1 MSAKEERIIN
11 DLVSTIKSSDERTTK
26 PYDTSAI
33 VRRVDTEKGI
43 AYVHIPGGVDETPVK
58 LTINAKDGDEV
69 QVRVANG
76 SAFLLGNASAPPTDD
91 STAKRAE
98 TDALRANMAA
108 NNAESSAK
116 VAADAASKAVAD
128 VTELE
133 GNVSALSE
141 RVTDAESEITTVE
154 GNITNLQ
161 GRVTDAEED
170 IDDTLAG
177 LALAQNIVGTLA
189 WITAHST
196 VTSDT
201 TPQPGTTY
209 YIKNQDGTFT
219 IVTDPTGKNPH
230 EEGWYVLDESIQ
242 NYVGTH
248 LALTNDGLI
257 VAGDNSD
264 WKVLVAPDGV
274 YVLDPQDNKASKF
287 KNYAQLG
294 YDTAA
299 HSIIDADGQRF
310 YASNGTTLLAN
321 IGYGEGAA
329 ASGQELAPYFTF
341 GIRDGNVGNLSLVE
355 GLDNIAS
362 GYLSHAEGESTT
374 ASGAESHA
382 EGGAIS
388 RGQGSGLGS
397 TASGLCSHAEGMST
411 TASSA
416 CSHAEGTNT
425 TASGNSSHAEGRG
438 RSTAASVKT
447 IIASGQGS
455 HAEGFADFENRTA
468 AIKASGMGAHAEGIT
483 DSYNDTLA
491 SGRGAHAEGVS
502 TTASGN
508 FSHAQGDNT
517 IASKESQTAIG
528 TWNVEDTESTFDKQK
543 LFIVGNGGGHY
554 TRSNAFSIDRK
565 GNTVASGT
573 ITDGTGNVLSDK
585 ADKTSIPEIDKGRTG
600 SISVNANNSKDVTV
614 TFDTAFS
621 AVPKVVVSIYS
632 TATAGAIGSL
642 TASALDVT
650 TTGFKVRVFNAGS
663 ASRSPA
669 VDWIAIN

>member
-1 MSAKEERIIN
+1 MSIKKEQIIN
-11 DLVSTIKSSDERTTK
+11 DLVSSIKSSDAKGTK

-33 VRRVDTEKGI
+33 VRRVDTKKGI

-58 LTINAKDGDEV
+58 LTINAKEGDEV
-69 QVRVANG
+69 QVRVSNG
-76 SAFLLGNASAPPTDD
+76 SAFLLGNQSAPPTDD
-91 STAKRAE
+91 STARRAE
-98 TDALRANMAA
+98 ADAVRANRAA
-108 NNAESSAK
+108 NSAEESAQ
-116 VAADAASKAVAD
+116 VAADAASKAVED
-128 VTELE
+128 VAALE
-133 GNVSALSE
+133 G
-141 RVTDAESEITTVE
+141 RVEDAEGELTQVE
-154 GNITNLQ
+154 TNITSLQ
-161 GRVTDAEED
+161 GRVDDAEED
-170 IDDTLAG
+170 IDDTLKG
-177 LALAQNIVGTLA
+177 LAMAQNIVGTLA

-274 YVLDPQDNKASKF
+274 YILDPQDNKASKF

-329 ASGQELAPYFTF
+329 QSGSAIAPYFSF
-341 GIRDGNVGNLSLVE
+341 GIRAGNIGNLSLVE
-355 GLDNIAS
+355 GVSNIAS
-362 GYLSHAEGESTT
+362 GYLSHAEGESST
-374 ASGAESHA
+374 ASGSCSHA

-388 RGQGSGLGS
+388 RGQGSGLGC

-411 TASSA
+411 TASGA

-425 TASGNSSHAEGRG
+425 TASGDESHAEGAG

-447 IIASGQGS
+447 IVASGQGS
-455 HAEGFADFENRTA
+455 HAEGFADFVNRTA

-483 DSYNDTLA
+483 DTYNDTLA

-585 ADKTSIPEIDKGRTG
+585 ADKTSIPETDHGLTVGIQVAANNHTDFTLTFNKTFSSVPDVICSIYSTSTAAALG
-600 SISVNANNSKDVTV
+600 SISV
-614 TFDTAFS
+614 S
-621 AVPKVVVSIYS
+621 AINI
-632 TATAGAIGSL
+632 TE
-642 TASALDVT
+642 
-650 TTGFKVRVFNAGS
+650 TGCTLRVFNAGS
-663 ASRSPA
+663 SQRTPA
-669 VDWIAIN
+669 VSWMAIN